1 MPSRHSLPRIAVVL
15 ALALAAGV
23 GTISCSSSGTL
34 HPVQGKVMVGDKP
47 AAGAL
52 VMFHAEAGDIN
63 NVPATGTVGPDG
75 TFTLTTGTKAGAAAG
90 RYVVTVVWPDPTKKP
105 TEQQAMMGL
114 APDAPDLLGGRY
126 GTRQKSPLRAEVKSG
141 PNSLDP
147 FDVK

>member
-1 MPSRHSLPRIAVVL
+1 MPSRHSLPRVAVV
-15 ALALAAGV
+15 LALAAGV
-23 GTISCSSSGTL
+23 GTTSCSSSGTL
-34 HPVQGKVMVGDKP
+34 HPVQGKVMAGDKP
-47 AAGAL
+47 AGGAL
-52 VMFHAEAGDIN
+52 VMFHAEGADIN
-63 NVPATGTVGPDG
+63 SVPATATVGPDG
-75 TFTLTTGTKAGAAAG
+75 TFTLATGNKAGAAAG

-126 GTRQKSPLRAEVKSG
+126 GTRQTSPLRAEVKAG